1 MGREARCMGALG
13 DWVGE
18 GKLLLETDDLIFRG
32 AQRLKVPLREI
43 TEAAA
48 EAGWLV
54 VTHPGGRARFD
65 LGTAAPKWADAIRNP
80 KSLVDKL
87 GIRPTSRVAVVGVDD
102 ADFLGKLRARA
113 PDVTQADE
121 PLALEGEPF
130 DFIVYGAAVP
140 AALEALAALRD
151 RIVQNG
157 GIWVVSPKRRPEIAD
172 AVVIDA
178 GRKSGLVDVKVARF
192 SDSHTA
198 LKLVI
203 PKTARG

>member
-1 MGREARCMGALG
+1 MGREARCMAELG
-13 DWVGE
+13 GWVGE

-43 TEAAA
+43 TAVEAAD
-48 EAGWLV
+48 GWLEV
-54 VTHPGGRARFD
+54 AHPGGGARFD
-65 LGTAAPKWADAIRNP
+65 LGEAAAKWADSIRNP
-80 KSLVDKL
+80 RSLLDKL
-87 GIRPTSRVAVVGVDD
+87 GIKPTSRVAVVGVDD
-102 ADFLGKLRARA
+102 ADFLGKLRARTQ
-113 PDVTQADE
+113 DVTQADA

-130 DFIVYGAAVP
+130 DVIVYGAVEP

-172 AVVIDA
+172 VVVIEA
-178 GRKSGLVDVKVARF
+178 GRRSGLVDVKVARF
-192 SDSHTA
+192 SDTHTS

-203 PKTARG
+203 PKAARG